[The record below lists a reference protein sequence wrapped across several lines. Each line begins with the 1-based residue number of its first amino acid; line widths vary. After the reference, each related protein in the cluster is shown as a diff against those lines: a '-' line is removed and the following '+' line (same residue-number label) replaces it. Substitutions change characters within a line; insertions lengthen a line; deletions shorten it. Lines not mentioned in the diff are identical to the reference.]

1 MVPGWSGIFAPADV
15 PSSMKGNPLFRLSKI
30 TDYGVV
36 LLAHLAGRNADA
48 DPQSPHAARE
58 VALEV
63 DLPLPVVS
71 KVLKSLARQG
81 LLESHRG
88 SKGGYSLTRS
98 AAEITVSEIVGALE
112 GPVALTECNL
122 GPHRCEH
129 EVGCPVRGPWQV
141 INRVVQA
148 ALDRVT
154 LADIA
159 DPCFS
164 ATTSPLSILQ
174 CDPPDLTG
182 RRASDHETRAK

>member
-1 MVPGWSGIFAPADV
+1 V
-15 PSSMKGNPLFRLSKI
+15 FRLSKI

-36 LLAHLAGRNADA
+36 LLSHLASRTADA

-71 KVLKSLARQG
+71 KVLKLLARRG
-81 LLESHRG
+81 ILESHRG

-98 AAEITVSEIVGALE
+98 PAEITVSEMVDALE
-112 GPVALTECNL
+112 GPVALTECNV
-122 GPHRCEH
+122 GPHLCEH

-174 CDPPDLTG
+174 CEPPDLAG
-182 RRASDHETRAK
+182 RRVTTPVNETRVK

>member
-1 MVPGWSGIFAPADV
+1 MGPNLFEIPASADARV
-15 PSSMKGNPLFRLSKI
+15 SMKGKPLFRLSKI

-36 LLAHLAGRNADA
+36 LLAHLASRNADA

-98 AAEITVSEIVGALE
+98 AAEITVSEIVDALE

-129 EVGCPVRGPWQV
+129 EVGCRVRGPWQV
-141 INRVVQA
+141 INRAVQT

-159 DPCFS
+159 DPCFT

-174 CDPPDLTG
+174 CDPPDLAGPRTT
-182 RRASDHETRAK
+182 HNETRAR